1 VESAL
6 YHLWT
11 SFLIEPLQ
19 RIDREQRDFLASPQS
34 RKPDIKVVAV
44 LITAAVVMTLQHYF
58 GHGNML
64 FVFADWLAR
73 AGLSDSALHVV
84 QWIAADETNEIARGT
99 YWALFSFAT
108 YFFIP
113 WFVIVVVFR
122 QRLSDFGF
130 KLRGAFQDWWI
141 YIAFFSVMWPL
152 LIWVSTHRHFQQTYP
167 FYKLHE
173 GEPLWPYFW
182 MWEAAYFVQFIG
194 LEFFFR
200 GFMVH
205 GTKHRFGVYSIFVMA
220 VPYCMI
226 HFGKP
231 MLETCGAIIAGIV
244 LGFMSL
250 KTRSIA
256 LGAAIH
262 MSVALSMDILSLWR
276 QGRLFF

>member
-1 VESAL
+1 MH
-6 YHLWT
+6 HLWT
-11 SFLIEPLQ
+11 TFLVEPLQ
-19 RIDREQRDFLASPQS
+19 RIDREQREFLASPES
-34 RKPDIKVVAV
+34 RKPDVKVIAV
-44 LITAAVVMTLQHYF
+44 LLTAALVMTLQHYF
-58 GHGNML
+58 GHRGMFL
-64 FVFADWLAR
+64 VYADWL
-73 AGLSDSALHVV
+73 DSLGFPDTAQRLAM
-84 QWIAADETNEIARGT
+84 WSNAPETYEIASGA

-108 YFFIP
+108 YFFLP
-113 WFVIVVVFR
+113 WFIIAVVFR
-122 QRLSDFGF
+122 LRLSDFGF
-130 KLRGAFQDWWI
+130 KLRGAFQDGWI

-152 LIWVSTHRHFQQTYP
+152 LFWVSTHQHFQQTYP
-167 FYKLHE
+167 FYKLQE
-173 GEPLWPYFW
+173 GESLWPYFW
-182 MWEAAYFVQFIG
+182 MWEAAYFLQFIG

-231 MLETCGAIIAGIV
+231 MLETCGAIIAGVV
-244 LGFMSL
+244 LGYMSL

-276 QGRLFF
+276 QQRLFF

>member
-1 VESAL
+1 L
-6 YHLWT
+6 RHLWT
-11 SFLIEPLQ
+11 TFLVEPLN
-19 RIDREQRDFLASPQS
+19 RIDGEQRDFLASPES

-44 LITAAVVMTLQHYF
+44 LMTAAVVLTLQQYF
-58 GHGNML
+58 GHSNMIL
-64 FVFADWLAR
+64 FWADQLAN
-73 AGLSDSALHVV
+73 AGFPSASQNLVDGL
-84 QWIAADETNEIARGT
+84 ASEETAEIVRGG

-108 YFFIP
+108 YFFLP

-130 KLRGAFQDWWI
+130 KLRGAFQDGWI
-141 YIAFFSVMWPL
+141 YIAFFAVMWPL
-152 LIWVSTHRHFQQTYP
+152 LIWVSTHQHFQQTYP
-167 FYKLHE
+167 FYKLRD
-173 GEPLWPYFW
+173 GESLWPYFW
-182 MWEAAYFVQFIG
+182 MWEAAYFLQFIG

-205 GTKHRFGVYSIFVMA
+205 GTRHRFGVYSIFVMA

-231 MLETCGAIIAGIV
+231 MLETCGAIIAGVV

-262 MSVALSMDILSLWR
+262 MSVALSMDFLSLWR
-276 QGRLFF
+276 QERLFF